1 LAQIWKKTPENQ
13 GFFHQFVTAADAKIP
28 LSVVQV
34 KREPQ
39 YVVFSSPYG
48 GPSSATPAV
57 GCAKRESP
65 RPMRVSALNFQKS
78 RRLIQVPMSGQGPVG
93 DSRTSASHP

>member
-65 RPMRVSALNFQKS
+65 PSNTGFGLEFSTIRPIKPRAQRAV
-78 RRLIQVPMSGQGPVG
+78 
-93 DSRTSASHP
+93 RT